1 MSNLGVCMYRKV
13 YWHLIIL
20 LVFICSSC
28 SNKQYQVLFEKQ
40 NSLTA
45 DSSQRKP
52 AVTLDQYLI
61 QAQDV
66 LQIRNLQNI
75 DILAN
80 SSPGSGGS
88 SGNDSQSQTF
98 QVEEDGSV
106 KLPAIGNLK
115 VAGLRRIEAQ
125 KLIEDTYSKELLK
138 NPIIEL
144 KIINLKVTMLGEI
157 KAQGNYSL
165 TKDKTSLIEMIGQA
179 GGLTDKA
186 DEKHIKIIRGTELN
200 PKVIQINL
208 NDVRSINS
216 PDAVLQS
223 GDIIYVTQNSRA
235 ARNDNLQNFSTIFQ
249 PALILFNTA
258 LIIFTLVKK

>member
-1 MSNLGVCMYRKV
+1 MYRKV
-13 YWHLIIL
+13 YL
-20 LVFICSSC
+20 LWIMLPVFICSSC

-40 NSLTA
+40 NSLNT
-45 DSSQRKP
+45 DTTHQKP
-52 AVTLDQYLI
+52 AITLDKYLI

-66 LQIRNLQNI
+66 LQIRNLQDI

-80 SSPGSGGS
+80 SSSGTGS
-88 SGNDSQSQTF
+88 SGNEAQSQTF

-106 KLPAIGNLK
+106 KLPAIGNVK

-125 KLIEDTYSKELLK
+125 KLIEDTYSKEILK

-144 KIINLKVTMLGEI
+144 KIINLKVTMLGEV

-165 TKDKTSLIEMIGQA
+165 TKDKTSLIELIGQA

-186 DEKHIKIIRGTELN
+186 DEKHIKIIRGTEQN
-200 PKVIQINL
+200 PKTIQINL
-208 NDVRSINS
+208 NDVQSINS
-216 PDAVLQS
+216 PEAVLQS
-223 GDIIYVTQNSRA
+223 GDIIYVAQNSRA